1 MSRPAPPVLT
11 VRYDGSERTFAAGN
25 DVIIGRDLRADVRV
39 AHPLISRAHLLV
51 RFDQGRWLAIDN
63 GSLNGLYVN
72 NRRVPVVD
80 IQDGQRVNI
89 GNPDGPALTFEVG
102 RHQGSAGRPPL
113 TASIPIGNLVTG
125 AQPPQSP
132 PQTGAS
138 WPSPPPP
145 QASAAGDLAAAAAG
159 RAQWSAA
166 VASAQRPATQP
177 SVGVATAVP
186 DRRATGPSTHRTA
199 AARRRSIVR
208 PRQYPR
214 SPPRPHRPARP
225 AASAATPTSPHR

>member
-1 MSRPAPPVLT
+1 M
-11 VRYDGSERTFAAGN
+11 
-25 DVIIGRDLRADVRV
+25 
-39 AHPLISRAHLLV
+39 

-125 AQPPQSP
+125 AQPPQAP
-132 PQTGAS
+132 RRRVLAQ
-138 WPSPPPP
+138 PS
-145 QASAAGDLAAAAAG
+145 ASATVGSGDLAAAASG
-159 RAQWSAA
+159 RAQWPTS
-166 VASAQRPATQP
+166 VASAERSATQP

-199 AARRRSIVR
+199 AHAADLSSARASTRS
-208 PRQYPR
+208 
-214 SPPRPHRPARP
+214 
-225 AASAATPTSPHR
+225 

>member
-25 DVIIGRDLRADVRV
+25 DVIVGRDLRADVRV

-80 IQDGQRVNI
+80 IQDGQRINI

-102 RHQGSAGRPPL
+102 R
-113 TASIPIGNLVTG
+113 
-125 AQPPQSP
+125 
-132 PQTGAS
+132 
-138 WPSPPPP
+138 
-145 QASAAGDLAAAAAG
+145 
-159 RAQWSAA
+159 RA
-166 VASAQRPATQP
+166 
-177 SVGVATAVP
+177 
-186 DRRATGPSTHRTA
+186 
-199 AARRRSIVR
+199 
-208 PRQYPR
+208 
-214 SPPRPHRPARP
+214 
-225 AASAATPTSPHR
+225 